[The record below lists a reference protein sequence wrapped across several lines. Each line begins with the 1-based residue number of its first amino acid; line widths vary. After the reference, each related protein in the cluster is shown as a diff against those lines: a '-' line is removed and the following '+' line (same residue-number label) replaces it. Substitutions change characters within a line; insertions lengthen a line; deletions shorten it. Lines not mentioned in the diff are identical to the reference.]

1 MREKKKMKDWD
12 EGVTQ
17 ENVPYVI
24 LSMSGQINLIGSRSF
39 SDRPALIWGQSER

>member
-1 MREKKKMKDWD
+1 MREQKKMKDWD

-24 LSMSGQINLIGSRSF
+24 LSMSGQINFIGSRSF

>member
-1 MREKKKMKDWD
+1 MKDWD

-24 LSMSGQINLIGSRSF
+24 LSMSGQINVIGSRSF
-39 SDRPALIWGQSER
+39 SDLLAKISPARFSSYMTP